1 LINKIFL
8 FFSGKSESVAYAGAL
23 VSGIGISMLEK
34 TCGLRIAPKHLPD
47 AYDPSGALAAP
58 GLIDVTEAS

>member
-1 LINKIFL
+1 
-8 FFSGKSESVAYAGAL
+8 
-23 VSGIGISMLEK
+23 MLEK